1 MSVKKYK
8 YCIGYKNEE
17 KVKLSYIILPKMS
30 ERARHFDK
38 TRCMSFSQKMMNY
51 QKNIKNSGKKAAIVL
66 NRSLIVNQY
75 TMSKIL

>member
-1 MSVKKYK
+1 MIDDLDIAKILMSVKKYK

-38 TRCMSFSQKMMNY
+38 TRCMSFS
-51 QKNIKNSGKKAAIVL
+51 
-66 NRSLIVNQY
+66 
-75 TMSKIL
+75 